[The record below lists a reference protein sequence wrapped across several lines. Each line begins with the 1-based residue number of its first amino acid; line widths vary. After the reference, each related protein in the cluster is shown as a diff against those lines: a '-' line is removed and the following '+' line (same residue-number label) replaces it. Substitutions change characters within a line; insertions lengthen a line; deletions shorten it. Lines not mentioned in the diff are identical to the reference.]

1 MGTEGKSRK
10 EKVFDPLPA
19 HQPPSTFAGRSW
31 QGRNVVCTV
40 SAKAPKAERRVG
52 SELRS
57 HSLMNDKIFTLLLIS
72 IFILNF
78 SIN

>member
-1 MGTEGKSRK
+1 MGTEGNSRK
-10 EKVFDPLPA
+10 VKVFDPLPA

-40 SAKAPKAERRVG
+40 SAKAERRVG